1 MGRRVAAKAVGQLQ
15 HLVVRK
21 LLDTRA
27 AKGKIDQIIGQLS
40 AYYVGDD
47 LLLKKILTAALANGH
62 ILFEDYPGLGKT
74 LLVKLFAK
82 ATGCAFTRIQFT
94 PDMLPA
100 DILGTR
106 IWQPNNSNFETI
118 LGPVFTQVLLADEI
132 NRATPR
138 TQSALLEAME
148 ERQVTIEGETHRL
161 PRPFLVLATQNPIEL
176 EGTYPLPEAQLDR
189 FALQLSLGYPSSL
202 EEETTILKRRI
213 AWKTDDPSDN
223 VEAVGD
229 AQEFGELQAMV
240 ENEVYV
246 DPSILD
252 YTTEI
257 VRNTRV
263 HPRVE
268 VGVSPRG
275 GLSLMKLARAFA
287 LVEGRDFVTPDDIK
301 QLAADAFAHRTIL
314 KLEDALED
322 YPVRDVIEEVVGNVT
337 VPTDYRRD
345 AQ

>member
-1 MGRRVAAKAVGQLQ
+1 MIDTQSAKI
-15 HLVVRK
+15 K
-21 LLDTRA
+21 LDS
-27 AKGKIDQIIGQLS
+27 IIQEL
-40 AYYVGDD
+40 ATYYVGEAS
-47 LLLKKILTAALANGH
+47 LLKKILAAALANGH

-74 LLVKLFAK
+74 LLVKLFARS
-82 ATGCAFTRIQFT
+82 TGCSFTRVQFT

-106 IWQPNNSNFETI
+106 IWQPNTGTFETMK
-118 LGPVFTQVLLADEI
+118 GPIFTQVLLADEI

-148 ERQVTIEGETHRL
+148 ERQVTIEGETHPL

-189 FALQLSLGYPSSL
+189 FALQLSLGYPGSL
-202 EEETTILKRRI
+202 EEESTILKRRI
-213 AWKTDDPSDN
+213 GWRTDDPTDLVQPLGSATDF
-223 VEAVGD
+223 V
-229 AQEFGELQAMV
+229 ELQALV
-240 ENEVYV
+240 ENHVYV
-246 DPSILD
+246 DPSIID

-257 VRNTRV
+257 VRATRV

-287 LVEGRDFVTPDDIK
+287 LLEGRDFVTPDDVK
-301 QLAADAFAHRTIL
+301 LLAPDAFSHRTIL
-314 KLEDALED
+314 KLEDALEN
-322 YPVRDVIEEVVGNVT
+322 YPVRSIIEEVVSKVA
-337 VPTDYRRD
+337 VPTDYRRTD
-345 AQ
+345 S